1 MIQAWLPNKALIFN
15 PAAWSLSVELLFYIS
30 FPLIFNYMKNWQLKN
45 IIKIIL
51 ILWIV
56 SQIVFHFLLTYSPLN
71 DLIVKEGLFYK
82 FHPLL
87 HLNEF
92 LVGIGFGYFFTQK
105 LSDKSRNTDLYLIV
119 IMFFLILI
127 LKYNNIINLHNGALS
142 LIFGVFIILLSINN
156 GLITKMFKK
165 PLFVFLGEIS
175 YGVYIF
181 AISSLF
187 IN

>member
-1 MIQAWLPNKALIFN
+1 
-15 PAAWSLSVELLFYIS
+15 
-30 FPLIFNYMKNWQLKN
+30 
-45 IIKIIL
+45 
-51 ILWIV
+51 
-56 SQIVFHFLLTYSPLN
+56 
-71 DLIVKEGLFYK
+71 
-82 FHPLL
+82 
-87 HLNEF
+87 
-92 LVGIGFGYFFTQK
+92 
-105 LSDKSRNTDLYLIV
+105 
-119 IMFFLILI
+119 MFFLILI